1 MGTIQKL
8 SGERYALH
16 FSVSEA
22 ASGEQKAAFTAT
34 GILAQFEGSGSLI
47 NQASAELLAQLGV
60 TLTERGRASLLGG
73 NNATARAENALAKGA
88 AAQASGDQVGALL
101 NYAQAASFDPGQLEA
116 LSRLNTL
123 SSTISGGSVS
133 ERIINDLQARDRWIA
148 AFKEAARFYQE
159 HPPFEFSF
167 DPSLEQ
173 SGETDYVKRTA
184 NLKMYVSLSSAEAG
198 FKALNALLEGLEK
211 TGRRDKWGFASWPF
225 GDLRPAVPGVQVFN
239 NGWNRAM
246 FAVEIRL
253 LNERKKEVGKGSI
266 ILYAAPRFAAGNK
279 SVVLPEKGY
288 GVINFQDIKADD
300 LTPALTIIVSSV
312 NGISSRDLSGK
323 GYMRIAPEEGL
334 AARQIAAEK
343 AAAEK
348 AAADKLAAAEKAAAE
363 KLAAAEKA
371 KAEKVKPQMERAAKY
386 EYSRDYDRAIAEYN
400 EAIKI
405 EPTYAEAYARR
416 ASAYFFNKEWNYDR
430 SMADYAQAIKLNPY
444 NASYYL
450 WHANIHRGM
459 GYYDNRVIAD
469 YTQVIKL
476 RPTDYHIYELR
487 GECYVYKGDYDKA
500 IEDYTEALRL
510 TPNTTSYKK
519 TIKDLEK
526 TIKRLEK
533 IRDLK
538 KREKEYEKQNKN

>member
-1 MGTIQKL
+1 MSYKTLALAAVMAFVVTATAAAGGKKDFHEAEISARGAIGKLDAQTGPLWSGDGGKGIRLAVLAPEVQGGAPAYLTMYVQGLLNSNFQRHSAMTLIDRQNLNKIISEQKLSSSGLYSDKDIISIGKLTNAQFLLMGTIQKL

-133 ERIINDLQARDRWIA
+133 ERIINDLHARDRWIA

-211 TGRRDKWGFASWPF
+211 TGRRDKWGFALWPF

-323 GYMRIAPEEGL
+323 G
-334 AARQIAAEK
+334 
-343 AAAEK
+343 
-348 AAADKLAAAEKAAAE
+348 
-363 KLAAAEKA
+363 
-371 KAEKVKPQMERAAKY
+371 
-386 EYSRDYDRAIAEYN
+386 
-400 EAIKI
+400 
-405 EPTYAEAYARR
+405 
-416 ASAYFFNKEWNYDR
+416 
-430 SMADYAQAIKLNPY
+430 
-444 NASYYL
+444 
-450 WHANIHRGM
+450 
-459 GYYDNRVIAD
+459 
-469 YTQVIKL
+469 
-476 RPTDYHIYELR
+476 
-487 GECYVYKGDYDKA
+487 
-500 IEDYTEALRL
+500 
-510 TPNTTSYKK
+510 
-519 TIKDLEK
+519 
-526 TIKRLEK
+526 
-533 IRDLK
+533 
-538 KREKEYEKQNKN
+538 